1 MGLRDFFRREKGLTA
16 TPAVLSALHNGQ
28 LNTYQ
33 RLGGSN
39 EEIGAAWQQYQA
51 ASYAY
56 IYRSQPAVRKVVDYI
71 ARNASQL
78 GLKLY
83 ERVSDTDRRRDTDHP
98 AAQTMADPDGQGPPD
113 QFLFTLIADWLV
125 NENAYALIYRS
136 SAGSRRRLL
145 RVPPAA
151 VEILTQGFFIVGYR
165 IWLSNGR
172 QFPDRSQPPLAPE
185 DMLHWCGYNPEDARL
200 GVSRLETLRSIL
212 AEDAASQQANIELL
226 KAGLAKPG
234 YIKRPLEA
242 ADWPEAVRERFQE
255 SWANQAKSS
264 PRKTPVLEEGM
275 EFADFGVS
283 PKDAEMLDGRRFT
296 NEEVASLYGL
306 AHVPPEGEEERRA
319 FYADVL
325 PPLTGALAAQLNF
338 SLLHNEF
345 AEDAYYFEFDLNEK
359 LRGEPEARFAA
370 ITSAVGRPWLTA
382 NEARAM
388 ENRPPVDGGDELV
401 TPLNVLVGDNPRPAP
416 NVMPPQDPNGPAQ
429 DGSHR
434 EASIKA
440 LLAPRQQQQLDRR
453 NRYAREFTDLL
464 VRHYERQE
472 RAYKSTSVKADRWV
486 QWNAEMAGDLDALL
500 RKSVETEG
508 DVAAAR
514 FGSTFDTRMVT
525 NYLQAMA
532 EGAATDINK
541 TTREELATAE
551 AADVFARAKDVRSV
565 AGGMSLATAASA
577 FANREA
583 AKQSVDA
590 EHRVKTWIVTAADS
604 AHPEMNGET
613 VPLGATFSN
622 GADGPPAD
630 HPGCECIL
638 EISANA
644 LGPLVL
650 LASLWIF

>member
-39 EEIGAAWQQYQA
+39 QEIVAAWTQYQA

-56 IYRSQPAVRKVVDYI
+56 MYRSQPAVRKVVDYI

-98 AAQTMADPDGQGPPD
+98 AAQTMDDPDGQRPAD
-113 QFLFTLIADWLV
+113 QFLFSLIADFLV
-125 NENAYALIYRS
+125 SENAYALIYRPS
-136 SAGSRRRLL
+136 SGSAQRRLL
-145 RVPPAA
+145 RVPPDA
-151 VEILTQGFFIVGYR
+151 VEVLTQGFFIVGYR
-165 IWLSNGR
+165 VMLANG
-172 QFPDRSQPPLAPE
+172 QSLPDRSQPPLAPE
-185 DMLHWCGYNPEDARL
+185 DMLHWCGYNPAEPRL

-242 ADWPEAVRERFQE
+242 ADWPEEVRERFQE

-283 PKDAEMLDGRRFT
+283 PKDAEMLAGRRFT
-296 NEEVASLYGL
+296 DEQVASLYGL

-325 PPLTGALAAQLNF
+325 PPITRSLASQLDF
-338 SLLHNEF
+338 SLLAGEF
-345 AEDAYYFEFDLNEK
+345 AESDYYFEFDLNEK

-388 ENRPPVDGGDELV
+388 ENRPPVEGGDELV

-416 NVMPPQDPNGPAQ
+416 NVMPPQDPNGPPQ

-514 FGSTFDTRMVT
+514 FGSSFDTRLVT
-525 NYLQAMA
+525 NYLQGMA

-541 TTREELATAE
+541 KTREELAVASTAE
-551 AADVFARAKDVRSV
+551 VFARAADVRAP

-583 AKQSVDA
+583 ARQASDT
-590 EHRVKTWIVTAADS
+590 EYRVKTWVVTSDNS
-604 AHPEMNGET
+604 SHPEMNGET
-613 VPLGATFSN
+613 VPLGETFSN

-630 HPGCECIL
+630 HPGCECLI
-638 EISANA
+638 EIT
-644 LGPLVL
+644 
-650 LASLWIF
+650 

>member
-39 EEIGAAWQQYQA
+39 QEIVAAWTQYQA

-56 IYRSQPAVRKVVDYI
+56 MYRSQPAVRKVVDYI

-98 AAQTMADPDGQGPPD
+98 AAQTMDDPDGQRPAD
-113 QFLFTLIADWLV
+113 QFLFSLIADFLV
-125 NENAYALIYRS
+125 SENAYALIYRPS
-136 SAGSRRRLL
+136 SGSAQRRLL
-145 RVPPAA
+145 RVPPDA
-151 VEILTQGFFIVGYR
+151 VEVLTQGFFIVGYR
-165 IWLSNGR
+165 VMLANG
-172 QFPDRSQPPLAPE
+172 QSLPDRSQPPLAPE
-185 DMLHWCGYNPEDARL
+185 DMLHWCGYNPAEPRL

-242 ADWPEAVRERFQE
+242 ADWPEEVRERFQE

-283 PKDAEMLDGRRFT
+283 PKDAEMLAGRRFT
-296 NEEVASLYGL
+296 DEQVASLYGL

-325 PPLTGALAAQLNF
+325 PPITRSLASQLDF
-338 SLLHNEF
+338 SLLAGEF
-345 AEDAYYFEFDLNEK
+345 AESDYYFEFDLNEK

-388 ENRPPVDGGDELV
+388 ENRPPVEGGDELV

-416 NVMPPQDPNGPAQ
+416 NVMPPQDPNGPPQ

-440 LLAPRQQQQLDRR
+440 LLAPRQQSQAERR
-453 NRYAREFTDLL
+453 DRYAAELTTTLRD
-464 VRHYERQE
+464 HYERQQ
-472 RAYKSTSVKADRWV
+472 RAIDSAKGVKNVKAARWV
-486 QWNAEMAGDLDALL
+486 AWNAELADDLRAIL
-500 RKSVETEG
+500 RRSVEAEG

-514 FGSTFDTRMVT
+514 FGSSFDTRLVT
-525 NYLQAMA
+525 NYLQGMA

-541 TTREELATAE
+541 KTREELAVASTAE
-551 AADVFARAKDVRSV
+551 VFARAADVRAP

-583 AKQSVDA
+583 ARQASDT
-590 EHRVKTWIVTAADS
+590 EYRVKTWVVTSDNS
-604 AHPEMNGET
+604 SHPEMNGET
-613 VPLGATFSN
+613 VPLGETFSN

-630 HPGCECIL
+630 HPGCECLI
-638 EISANA
+638 EIT
-644 LGPLVL
+644 
-650 LASLWIF
+650 

>member
-39 EEIGAAWQQYQA
+39 QEIVAAWTQYQA

-56 IYRSQPAVRKVVDYI
+56 MYRSQPAVRKVVDYI

-98 AAQTMADPDGQGPPD
+98 AAQTMADPDGQRPAD
-113 QFLFTLIADWLV
+113 QFLFSLIADFLV
-125 NENAYALIYRS
+125 SENAYALIYRPS
-136 SAGSRRRLL
+136 SGSAQRRLL
-145 RVPPAA
+145 RVPPDA
-151 VEILTQGFFIVGYR
+151 VEVLTQGFFIVGYR
-165 IWLSNGR
+165 VMLANG
-172 QFPDRSQPPLAPE
+172 QSLPDRSQPPLAPE
-185 DMLHWCGYNPEDARL
+185 DVLHWCGYNPAEPRL

-242 ADWPEAVRERFQE
+242 ADWPEEVRERFQE

-283 PKDAEMLDGRRFT
+283 PKDAEMLAGRRFT
-296 NEEVASLYGL
+296 DEQVASLYGL

-325 PPLTGALAAQLNF
+325 PPITRSLASQLDF
-338 SLLHNEF
+338 SLLAGEF
-345 AEDAYYFEFDLNEK
+345 AESDYYFEFDLNEK

-388 ENRPPVDGGDELV
+388 ENRPPVEGGDELV

-416 NVMPPQDPNGPAQ
+416 NVMPPQDPNGPPQ

-434 EASIKA
+434 EAAIGRKA

-464 VRHYERQE
+464 VSHYERQE

-514 FGSTFDTRMVT
+514 FGAGAFDVGMVR

-551 AADVFARAKDVRSV
+551 AADVFARAKDVRSL

-583 AKQSVDA
+583 AKQAADT
-590 EHRVKTWIVTAADS
+590 EHRVKTWVVTAANS

-638 EISANA
+638 EIT
-644 LGPLVL
+644 
-650 LASLWIF
+650 

>member
-39 EEIGAAWQQYQA
+39 QEIVAAWTQYQA

-56 IYRSQPAVRKVVDYI
+56 MYRSQPAVRKVVDYI

-98 AAQTMADPDGQGPPD
+98 AAQTMDDPDGQRPAD
-113 QFLFTLIADWLV
+113 QFLFSLIADFLV
-125 NENAYALIYRS
+125 SENAYALIYRPS
-136 SAGSRRRLL
+136 SGSAQRRLL
-145 RVPPAA
+145 RVPPDA
-151 VEILTQGFFIVGYR
+151 VEVLTQGFFIVGYR
-165 IWLSNGR
+165 VMLANG
-172 QFPDRSQPPLAPE
+172 QSLPDRSQPPLAPE
-185 DMLHWCGYNPEDARL
+185 DMLHWCGYNPAEPRL

-242 ADWPEAVRERFQE
+242 ADWPEEVRERFQE

-283 PKDAEMLDGRRFT
+283 PKDAEMLAGRRFT
-296 NEEVASLYGL
+296 DEQVASLYGL

-325 PPLTGALAAQLNF
+325 PPITRSLASQLDF
-338 SLLHNEF
+338 SLLAGEF
-345 AEDAYYFEFDLNEK
+345 AESDYYFEFDLNEK

-388 ENRPPVDGGDELV
+388 ENRPPVEGGDELV

-416 NVMPPQDPNGPAQ
+416 NVMPPQDPNGPPQ

-440 LLAPRQQQQLDRR
+440 LLAPRQQSQADRR
-453 NRYAREFTDLL
+453 DRYAGELTTTL
-464 VRHYERQE
+464 RHHFERQQ
-472 RAYKSTSVKADRWV
+472 RAIDSAKGVKNVKASRWV
-486 QWNAEMAGDLDALL
+486 AWNAEMTDDLLAIL
-500 RKSVETEG
+500 RRAVETEG

-525 NYLQAMA
+525 NYLQAKA
-532 EGAATDINK
+532 EGAATEINRE
-541 TTREELATAE
+541 TRQMLAAAPAAEVFAHAIAARAPASGMNLAT
-551 AADVFARAKDVRSV
+551 S
-565 AGGMSLATAASA
+565 SSA
-577 FANREA
+577 FANSEA
-583 AKQSVDA
+583 ARQASDT
-590 EHRVKTWIVTAADS
+590 EHRVKTWIVTSGNS

-613 VPLGATFSN
+613 VPLGETFSN

-630 HPGCECIL
+630 HANCQCIL
-638 EISANA
+638 EIT
-644 LGPLVL
+644 
-650 LASLWIF
+650 

>member
-1 MGLRDFFRREKGLTA
+1 MGLRDIFRREKAITA
-16 TPAVLSALHNGQ
+16 TPAVIDAIREGKV
-28 LNTYQ
+28 NTYQ
-33 RLGGSN
+33 RLGGTN
-39 EEIGAAWQQYQA
+39 QQINAAWLQYQA

-56 IYRSQPAVRKVVDYI
+56 MYSSQPAVRKVVDFI
-71 ARNASQL
+71 AWNISQI

-83 ERVSDTDRRRDTDHP
+83 ERAGDTDRRRDTDHP

-434 EASIKA
+434 EASVKA
-440 LLAPRQQQQLDRR
+440 LLAPRQQSQAERR
-453 NRYAREFTDLL
+453 DRYAAELTTTLRD
-464 VRHYERQE
+464 HYERQQ
-472 RAYKSTSVKADRWV
+472 RAIDSAKGVKNVKAARWV
-486 QWNAEMAGDLDALL
+486 AWNAELADDLRAIL
-500 RKSVETEG
+500 RRSVEAEG

-514 FGSTFDTRMVT
+514 FGSSFDTRLVT
-525 NYLQAMA
+525 NYLQGMA

-541 TTREELATAE
+541 KTREELAVASTAE
-551 AADVFARAKDVRSV
+551 VFARAADVRAP

-583 AKQSVDA
+583 ARQASDT
-590 EHRVKTWIVTAADS
+590 EYRVKTWVVTSDNS
-604 AHPEMNGET
+604 SHPEMNGET
-613 VPLGATFSN
+613 VPLGETFSN

-630 HPGCECIL
+630 HPGCECLI
-638 EISANA
+638 EIT
-644 LGPLVL
+644 
-650 LASLWIF
+650 

>member
-1 MGLRDFFRREKGLTA
+1 MGLRDLFRREKGLTA
-16 TPAVLSALHNGQ
+16 TPAVVSALHNGQ

-39 EEIGAAWQQYQA
+39 QEITAAWTQYQA

-56 IYRSQPAVRKVVDYI
+56 MYRSQPAVRKVVDYI

-98 AAQTMADPDGQGPPD
+98 AAQTMSDPDGQRPAD
-113 QFLFTLIADWLV
+113 QFLFTLIADFLV
-125 NENAYALIYRS
+125 SENAYALIYRPS
-136 SAGSRRRLL
+136 SGSARRRLL
-145 RVPPAA
+145 RVPPPA
-151 VEILTQGFFIVGYR
+151 VEVLTQGFFIVGYR
-165 IWLSNGR
+165 IWLTNG
-172 QFPDRSQPPLAPE
+172 QTFPDRSAPPLPPE
-185 DMLHWCGYNPEDARL
+185 DMLHWCGYNPEEARL

-242 ADWPEAVRERFQE
+242 ADWPEEVRERFQE

-283 PKDAEMLDGRRFT
+283 PKDAEMLAGRRFT

-325 PPLTGALAAQLNF
+325 PPITRSLASQLDY
-338 SLLHNEF
+338 SLLAGEF
-345 AEDAYYFEFDLNEK
+345 AEADYYFEFDLNEK

-388 ENRPPVDGGDELV
+388 ENRPPVEGGDELV

-416 NVMPPQDPNGPAQ
+416 NVMPPQDPNGPPQ

-434 EASIKA
+434 EASIQRKA
-440 LLAPRQQQQLDRR
+440 LLAPRQQSQAERR
-453 NRYAREFTDLL
+453 DRYAGELTTTLR
-464 VRHYERQE
+464 RHYERQQ
-472 RAYKSTSVKADRWV
+472 RAITSTSVKADRWV
-486 QWNAEMAGDLDALL
+486 QWNAELADDLRAVL
-500 RKSVETEG
+500 RRAVETEG

-514 FGSTFDTRMVT
+514 FGSAFDTRLVT

-532 EGAATDINK
+532 EGAATDINRA
-541 TTREELATAE
+541 TREELADAD
-551 AADVFARAKDVRSV
+551 AAAVFARASDVRAPV
-565 AGGMSLATAASA
+565 AGMSLATTASA

-583 AKQSVDA
+583 AQQSDT
-590 EHRVKTWIVTAADS
+590 EHRVKTWVVTSDNS
-604 AHPEMNGET
+604 SHPEMSGET

-622 GADGPPAD
+622 GAEGPPAD

-638 EISANA
+638 EIT
-644 LGPLVL
+644 
-650 LASLWIF
+650 